1 MRVLYLTLGIVI
13 ADQLS
18 KIFVKGFSIPFL
30 NINFSGML
38 YGDSIPVFGDFFKL
52 TFVENPGMA
61 FGVDLGDSLKL
72 WISVFS
78 VLASVG
84 LLIYLYVVRNQG
96 LSLRISLAFI
106 LGGAIGNFIDRVFYG
121 VFYGYAPLFYGK
133 VVDFFD
139 VDFFNFEILG
149 RSYDRWPI
157 FNVADMAVSLGVLTL
172 LVFYHKHEKKE
183 QPVEATEQ
191 LITEPVSV
199 NNNNLIKNPV
209 DEQTDNGKEN

>member
-72 WISVFS
+72 WISVF
-78 VLASVG
+78 
-84 LLIYLYVVRNQG
+84 
-96 LSLRISLAFI
+96 
-106 LGGAIGNFIDRVFYG
+106 
-121 VFYGYAPLFYGK
+121 
-133 VVDFFD
+133 
-139 VDFFNFEILG
+139 
-149 RSYDRWPI
+149 
-157 FNVADMAVSLGVLTL
+157 
-172 LVFYHKHEKKE
+172 
-183 QPVEATEQ
+183 
-191 LITEPVSV
+191 
-199 NNNNLIKNPV
+199 
-209 DEQTDNGKEN
+209 